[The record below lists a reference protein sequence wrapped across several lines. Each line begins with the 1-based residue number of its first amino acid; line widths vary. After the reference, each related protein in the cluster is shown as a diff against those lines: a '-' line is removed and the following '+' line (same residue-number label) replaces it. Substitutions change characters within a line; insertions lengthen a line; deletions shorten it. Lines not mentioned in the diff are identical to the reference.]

1 MRFHSIDKVR
11 LVIPK
16 AALTTIFDECDGF
29 EQDETGGRVVGTYH
43 EQDDKLDIHVT
54 GIIEPGP
61 QARRS
66 AVSFFQDG
74 EYQEQVFRK
83 IEDQHRDI
91 EHLGNW
97 HTHHVNGLSH
107 LSDGDIATY
116 HRNVNHHN
124 HNTSFFYAL
133 LVTAKHRSS
142 DPLRRYSV
150 KHYLLRRG
158 DERVYE
164 LHGRQVEIVDAPLVW
179 PVDGEQ
185 HHHGHMNPAGHDL
198 AANPAPP
205 LVWPAGV
212 GHRHHKRGSHSGRDL
227 GANSDRA
234 YDNDILSDFFPG
246 VRPFSNA
253 KLGMYW
259 RGPLELLDGSKVE
272 VVLLRDADASNPV
285 YTVTLREPPATL
297 KDLAEELA
305 TIEFSSARSALITAE
320 RSCNR
325 ALYLHHGGKRRV
337 DVSI

>member
-11 LVIPK
+11 LVMPK
-16 AALTTIFDECDGF
+16 AALTAIFDECDGF
-29 EQDETGGRVVGTYH
+29 DQDETGGRVVGTYLEH
-43 EQDDKLDIHVT
+43 KDKLDIHVT
-54 GIIEPGP
+54 GIIEAGP
-61 QARRS
+61 QAQRS
-66 AVSFFQDG
+66 QVSFFQDG

-97 HTHHVNGLSH
+97 HTHHVNGLQH
-107 LSDGDIATY
+107 LSGGDIETY
-116 HRNVNHHN
+116 HRNVNHRN

-142 DPLRRYSV
+142 DPLRRYTV
-150 KHYLLRRG
+150 KHYLVRRG

-179 PVDGEQ
+179 PADAGHR
-185 HHHGHMNPAGHDL
+185 HHEHGRPAGHDL

-205 LVWPAGV
+205 VWPRDAGQ
-212 GHRHHKRGSHSGRDL
+212 RHHKRGNPAARDL

-272 VVLLRDADASNPV
+272 VVLLQDADAAKPV

-297 KDLAEELA
+297 KDLAEEIA
-305 TIEFSSARSALITAE
+305 TMEFPSARAALITAE

-325 ALYLHHGGKRRV
+325 ALYLHHGGRHRV
-337 DVSI
+337 DISV